1 MFFFFIQVHAFS
13 VCDDPDYF
21 YDYTQGLLD
30 GLNAGV
36 DSHDIVNI
44 QNVSVYMTF
53 KNILMNILMNGKQP
67 TLPTTTQ
74 WVGFEL
80 QASWTIQEISTVEP
94 ANWFILLLGL
104 FTLLTKFLFCQF
116 KGSSQI
122 SFFKI
127 IFYKNK
133 T

>member
-104 FTLLTKFLFCQF
+104 FTLLIKFLFCQF

>member
-53 KNILMNILMNGKQP
+53 KNILMNGKQP

>member
-74 WVGFEL
+74 
-80 QASWTIQEISTVEP
+80 
-94 ANWFILLLGL
+94 
-104 FTLLTKFLFCQF
+104 
-116 KGSSQI
+116 
-122 SFFKI
+122 
-127 IFYKNK
+127 
-133 T
+133 

>member
-36 DSHDIVNI
+36 DSRDIVNI

-53 KNILMNILMNGKQP
+53 KNILMNGKQP

-133 T
+133 N

>member
-36 DSHDIVNI
+36 DSRDIVNI

-67 TLPTTTQ
+67 TPPTTTQ
-74 WVGFEL
+74 
-80 QASWTIQEISTVEP
+80 
-94 ANWFILLLGL
+94 
-104 FTLLTKFLFCQF
+104 
-116 KGSSQI
+116 
-122 SFFKI
+122 
-127 IFYKNK
+127 
-133 T
+133 

>member
-67 TLPTTTQ
+67 TPPTTTQ
-74 WVGFEL
+74 
-80 QASWTIQEISTVEP
+80 
-94 ANWFILLLGL
+94 
-104 FTLLTKFLFCQF
+104 
-116 KGSSQI
+116 
-122 SFFKI
+122 
-127 IFYKNK
+127 
-133 T
+133 